1 MDDFSGSQF
10 VYDSIDSA
18 TDDLSRKLSDV
29 AHRWIQ
35 TGVLLGV
42 EWAWLVSLRERRV
55 TAQQSLRE
63 TLRHWL
69 DSLGEVTLPR
79 LVEAIEHS
87 AGANDSR
94 LAEAMKSPMLADECS
109 PSSQVDQEQVNGAAQ
124 GGKEPVTKLH
134 CLLML
139 TNPNM
144 FCVYLYIGMC
154 IFSQYGSVLV
164 YKCTTS
170 YFTTTF

>member
-29 AHRWIQ
+29 AHRWIHV
-35 TGVLLGV
+35 GVLLGV
-42 EWAWLVSLRERRV
+42 EWAWLARLREKGV
-55 TAQQSLRE
+55 TAQQSLRD

-87 AGANDSR
+87 AGGNNSR
-94 LAEAMKSPMLADECS
+94 LAEAMKSLKLADQCS

-124 GGKEPVTKLH
+124 GGKEPITKLLNYIAYTH
-134 CLLML
+134 VCYL
-139 TNPNM
+139 TNLHASVYM
-144 FCVYLYIGMC
+144 RVCIHACVCIG
-154 IFSQYGSVLV
+154 IR
-164 YKCTTS
+164 TATAWP
-170 YFTTTF
+170 